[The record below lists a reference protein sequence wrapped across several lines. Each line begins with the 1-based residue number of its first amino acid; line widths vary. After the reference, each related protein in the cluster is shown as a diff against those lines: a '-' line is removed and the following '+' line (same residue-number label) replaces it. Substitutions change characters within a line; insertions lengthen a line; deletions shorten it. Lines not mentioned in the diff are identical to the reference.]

1 VTDLLALAQSVAD
14 KTADRIS
21 ALWTEKLATLRDQWQ
36 SDLGKL
42 RDDLTVQGLIQGE
55 NCGLDCPL
63 RKRVVATVKGATVL
77 VVDDYED
84 VRKALVRILEVAGM
98 TVFGAA
104 NSVTAMEILANSNEI
119 DVVVADAIM
128 PKNGHT
134 LLEYVRREY
143 PTVEVIM
150 ISGFEGG
157 AAKARELGAFCFL
170 AKPFSA
176 EQAVMFIERAVELRR
191 LKMANFGRY
200 DTTKEQP

>member
-1 VTDLLALAQSVAD
+1 
-14 KTADRIS
+14 
-21 ALWTEKLATLRDQWQ
+21 
-36 SDLGKL
+36 LGKL

-63 RKRVVATVKGATVL
+63 RKRVVTSVKGATVL

-84 VRKALVRILEVAGM
+84 VRKALVRILEDSGM
-98 TVFGAA
+98 TVFGAE
-104 NSVTAMEILANSNEI
+104 NSTQAMEILAGTPDI
-119 DVVVADAIM
+119 DVVMADAIM

-150 ISGFEGG
+150 ISGYEGG
-157 AAKARELGAFCFL
+157 TMKARELGAFCFL

-191 LKMANFGRY
+191 LKMANLGRY
-200 DTTKEQP
+200 DATKEQP